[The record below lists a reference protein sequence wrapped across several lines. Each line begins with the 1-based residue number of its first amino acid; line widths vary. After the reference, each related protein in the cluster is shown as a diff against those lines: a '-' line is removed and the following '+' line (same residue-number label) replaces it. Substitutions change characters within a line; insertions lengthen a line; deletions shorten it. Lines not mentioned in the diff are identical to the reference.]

1 MRSRT
6 TPLLCELHAHSA
18 WSDGDLTLT
27 DLVDLYGRNGFDVLC
42 VTDHV
47 GRTGWTDPR
56 WRVTGPPSFA
66 DYLAAIEREAER
78 AKLAYGL
85 LVVPGLELT
94 YDDDEPLNAAH
105 AVAVGLRTF
114 VEMDDGF
121 ERALTHAR
129 SAGAALIAAH
139 PYDVDSSFGQRRR
152 AEPDGALGAVRA
164 TARWA
169 AGGHALADLVD
180 RYELVNRRDVFP
192 WVAEAGLPGV
202 ASGDFHRLEHLNT
215 WKTLLPCART
225 ERDVVDYLRS
235 GMPVYLVDLAEPARI
250 EAAA

>member
-1 MRSRT
+1 MRTRT
-6 TPLLCELHAHSA
+6 TPLLCELHAHST
-18 WSDGDLTLT
+18 WSDGDLTLRE
-27 DLVDLYGRNGFDVLC
+27 LVDLYGRSGFDVLC

-47 GRTGWTDPR
+47 GRTGWEDPR
-56 WRVTGPPSFA
+56 WRVTGPASFA
-66 DYLAAIEREAER
+66 DYLVAVEREAER
-78 AKLAYGL
+78 ARLAYGL

-94 YDDDEPLNAAH
+94 YDDDDPVVAAH

-114 VEMDDGF
+114 VGMDDGL
-121 ERALTHAR
+121 EQALTYAR

-139 PYDVDSSFGQRRR
+139 PYKPPVTH
-152 AEPDGALGAVRA
+152 GAVRP

-169 AGGHALADLVD
+169 AGGHALSDLVD

-202 ASGDFHRLEHLNT
+202 ASGDFHRPEHLHT
-215 WKTLLPCART
+215 WKTLLPCVRS

-235 GMPVYLVDLAEPARI
+235 DLPVYLVDLAEPARI

>member
-1 MRSRT
+1 MRST
-6 TPLLCELHAHSA
+6 PKPLLCELHAHST
-18 WSDGDLTLT
+18 WSDGDLTIT
-27 DLVDLYGRNGFDVLC
+27 ELVDLYGEAGFDVLC

-47 GRTGWTDPR
+47 GRNDPAYLDPR
-56 WRVTGPPSFA
+56 WKVTGPASFA
-66 DYLAAIEREAER
+66 DYLLAVERDASR
-78 AKLAYGL
+78 ARVTYGL

-94 YDDDEPLNAAH
+94 YDDLDPLRAAH

-114 VEMDDGF
+114 VGMDDGI
-121 ERALTHAR
+121 ERALADAR

-139 PYDVDSSFGQRRR
+139 PYD
-152 AEPDGALGAVRA
+152 EPSATRDAVRA

-192 WVAEAGLPGV
+192 WVVHAGLPGV
-202 ASGDFHRLEHLNT
+202 ATGDFHRLEHLTT

-225 ERDVVDYLRS
+225 ERAVVDYLRS
-235 GMPVYLVDLAEPARI
+235 GLPAYLVDLAEPARI